1 MFNSRQLKHL
11 SDEASPL
18 RSEPNEQDRK
28 DLLASTS
35 VLAGLVHDVNFV
47 QTFIPEEIM
56 RQSSVVKEI
65 LRKEGIEYIISVL
78 EARFGRVDDT
88 IKESLA
94 SIQDRE
100 TLRYLLRLS
109 AVAEED
115 EIEGKILALSA

>member
-1 MFNSRQLKHL
+1 
-11 SDEASPL
+11 
-18 RSEPNEQDRK
+18 
-28 DLLASTS
+28 
-35 VLAGLVHDVNFV
+35 
-47 QTFIPEEIM
+47 M